1 MRSNPNMIIILREY
15 FIHVVLNFIR
25 VELYFIQNV
34 LLNEFLCKTI
44 YFKRDKKILAY
55 LINV

>member
-1 MRSNPNMIIILREY
+1 MIIILREY

-44 YFKRDKKILAY
+44 YLQRDKKISAY